1 MGCPSIYKLQVCDIL
16 SLPTSTNDSKESL
29 PYGSKP
35 DLILL
40 VEYSGC
46 FSLPN
51 IYLFYGSTMIIVI
64 MQSVYMDRPLELGR
78 SSC

>member
-51 IYLFYGSTMIIVI
+51 IYLFYGSTMIIDYYAI
-64 MQSVYMDRPLELGR
+64 CLYG
-78 SSC
+78 